1 MGVPPP
7 PYIKQEL
14 SIGFGFIEPNR
25 RNKPK
30 PVVTLHTI
38 PDKNKNQGKDPK
50 IKQYQK
56 LRISS

>member
-30 PVVTLHTI
+30 PAVNIQTVQVN
-38 PDKNKNQGKDPK
+38 NKNQGKYPRLKQIAK
-50 IKQYQK
+50 IKD
-56 LRISS
+56 